1 MKKVLKK
8 IDETVDVAR
17 KEGSERPKS
26 VRTERNMEQ
35 VEQMILTQK
44 DESRTYFIPAETAR
58 KLNIDRRSVSSI
70 IDQNLNL
77 RSQRKRKE
85 EKLTD

>member
-1 MKKVLKK
+1 
-8 IDETVDVAR
+8 
-17 KEGSERPKS
+17 
-26 VRTERNMEQ
+26 
-35 VEQMILTQK
+35 MILSQK
-44 DESRTYFIPAETAR
+44 DQSRTYFIPAELGR
-58 KLNIDRRSVSSI
+58 KLNIDRRSVPSI

>member
-1 MKKVLKK
+1 MLVTGGMVFSYEKKVIKYLRIKKYGLARIVNSHSQYEWNVNGVKKVLKK

-35 VEQMILTQK
+35 VE
-44 DESRTYFIPAETAR
+44 
-58 KLNIDRRSVSSI
+58 
-70 IDQNLNL
+70 
-77 RSQRKRKE
+77 
-85 EKLTD
+85 